1 MSPAAAY
8 LRVLAAFADFD
19 GRASRAELWGFV
31 LVHGLVTAVLLIAS
45 AVVGELAGL
54 AWVAGSAVL
63 ALYLALTF
71 FPALSAVARR
81 LHDTGRSS
89 WLTVLAVVPPLGLLV
104 LYWACLPGEPGPNEW
119 GQRPDSL

>member
-8 LRVLAAFADFD
+8 VCAFERFADFD

-31 LVHGLVTAVLLIAS
+31 LINGLVTLVLLAAS
-45 AVVGELAGL
+45 AVMGQVASAG
-54 AWVAGSAVL
+54 WIAGSAVL
-63 ALYLALTF
+63 ALYLAVSF

-89 WLTVLAVVPPLGLLV
+89 LLVVLGLVPVVGLLLV
-104 LYWACLPGEPGPNEW
+104 YWLVLPGEAVPNRY
-119 GQRPDSL
+119 GQPPE